1 MHKSSSNI
9 MPSKYENVY
18 EFDEDSK
25 LLLEC
30 SLREIEKLKKNNLKI
45 CEVGVG
51 SGFVI
56 SNIAEIYSKNS
67 YFGCDINPYA
77 VDLTTEELS
86 KTKIKFEILESDLLS
101 YFNQKFDVILFNA
114 PYLPFENK
122 SDSFQNLSIK
132 DRAIYGGKK
141 GYEVALKL
149 IYQINDKLNND
160 GICLIIISS
169 QTNLDYIKER
179 IEENFFE
186 CELLEN
192 KNSFFEKIHC
202 IKITKSEVLKE
213 LTDKGIT
220 QIKYLDCG
228 KHSKVLEGIYSKN
241 PVIIKIGKSQHI
253 QKEIA
258 FEKKLENESFVPK
271 MFFYEDNFVIR
282 EKIEGELIID
292 FFENCKS
299 KEVLIKILNK
309 ILDATI
315 RLDELGINKFEMI
328 NPYKHIYILDNEDI
342 KFIDFE
348 RCIYT
353 DKPKNTTQVLEFFRR
368 NFQLLLKNNV
378 RIDENKIF
386 SISKKYKKKNF
397 IFGIEEVLC
406 K

>member
-1 MHKSSSNI
+1 MHKFSFNI
-9 MPSKYENVY
+9 MPYKYENVY
-18 EFDEDSK
+18 EFEEDSK
-25 LLLEC
+25 LMLNC
-30 SLREIEKLKKNNLKI
+30 SLREIEKIKKSNLKI

-56 SNIAEIYSKNS
+56 SNIAKKYSKNH
-67 YFGCDINPYA
+67 YFGCDINSYA
-77 VDLTTEELS
+77 VNLTKEESS
-86 KTKIKFEILESDLLS
+86 KTEVKFEILASDLLS
-101 YFNQKFDVILFNA
+101 DFNQRFDMILFNA

-122 SDSFQNLSIK
+122 NDSFQNISIK

-141 GYEVALKL
+141 GYEIALRL
-149 IYQINDKLNND
+149 IYQINDKLNNE

-186 CELLEN
+186 CKLLEN
-192 KNSFFEKIHC
+192 KDSFFEKIHC
-202 IKITKSEVLKE
+202 IKITKSEILKE

-228 KHSKVLEGIYSKN
+228 KHSKVLEGVYSKN

-258 FEKKLENESFVPK
+258 FEKKLQQESFVPK
-271 MFFYEDNFVIR
+271 MFLYEDNFIVC
-282 EKIEGELIID
+282 EKIEGELIVD

-299 KEVLIKILNK
+299 KELLIKILNK

-315 RLDELGINKFEMI
+315 RLDEFGINKFEMI
-328 NPYKHIYILDNEDI
+328 NPYKHIYILDSEEI

-368 NFQLLLKNNV
+368 HSKQLSRNKIK
-378 RIDENKIF
+378 IDENKIF

-397 IFGIEEVLC
+397 RFGIEDVLC
-406 K
+406 E